1 MAPYVECSNWR
12 IDYGENIIKSKRH
25 FGFKYQVVNE
35 KKFACSRFSKFVL
48 DAAYKGSLR
57 GQVGIHFGEYP
68 LR

>member
-1 MAPYVECSNWR
+1 MVHPRKA
-12 IDYGENIIKSKRH
+12 G
-25 FGFKYQVVNE
+25 NE
-35 KKFACSRFSKFVL
+35 TTKLVL